1 MSLVRASQKGQVV
14 LPKKERE
21 KVGIKPG
28 SKVLVKAVDDHI
40 EIYPMPDDPVRHLC
54 GIFEQHPES
63 LTDAL
68 LRDRKEDLIRDKKK
82 SARLFRSPG
91 IFKKRK

>member
-1 MSLVRASQKGQVV
+1 MALVKASTKGQVV

-28 SKVLVKAVDDHI
+28 SKLLVKAVDDHI
-40 EIYPMPDDPVRHLC
+40 EIYPLPDDPVHHLY

-63 LTDAL
+63 LTEAL
-68 LRDRKEDLIRDKKK
+68 LQDRQEDLIREEKK
-82 SARLFRSPG
+82 STRLFRRSG
-91 IFKKRK
+91 LLKKRK

>member
-1 MSLVRASQKGQVV
+1 MALVRASQKGQVV

-28 SKVLVKAVDDHI
+28 SRVLVKAVDDHI
-40 EIYPMPDDPVRHLC
+40 EIHPLPDNPVAYLY

-68 LRDRKEDLIRDKKK
+68 LKDRKEDLIRDGKK

-91 IFKKRK
+91 ISKKRK